1 MKNIFSLILSVIA
14 INGYAQIN
22 PTDSV
27 LKNATLKEVLINGGE
42 KDKSTEAFNFY
53 RSSKISSTED
63 ILSRIEGVNLIK
75 RGPFGMEPTL
85 RSYSAGQL
93 NITINGM
100 RMYGAC
106 TDKMDP
112 VSSYVEPGNLSTLQ
126 VNQGAG
132 QSLMNST
139 IGGSINF
146 ELKEAQINCHKPV
159 LLNAHSQYS
168 SINNALNTGFNLNL
182 SGAKV
187 ATRIS
192 ATYRNA
198 QNYYGGNHTLVKYS
212 SYEKLNTSLGIAAQ
226 LNANNTLLADVITDQ
241 GLNIG
246 YPALPMD
253 VSSAKAFITSITHR
267 KVFKSNKAS
276 FIETKLYYNTIT
288 HLMDDTKRPETIIH
302 MDMPGW
308 SNTLGFYSKLQ
319 LVKNKHQLQ
328 ARLDG
333 HQAYTKADM
342 TMYHNTGNMYMQTL
356 PGNDLNNIGGAIQY
370 QYLLTKKYSLGSS
383 TRIDYYKQ
391 IATSKD
397 GILQWEGFGA
407 KVDEPLSNWLNNSS
421 VFFTRKAQKIQTQII
436 AAYGSR
442 LPSSNERLGLY
453 LFNRADGYDYLGNFL
468 LKPEQAWQLDIKNSF
483 ELKKVSLSSTIFYHH
498 ITNYI
503 YSHIINGYSAMTI
516 GARGVKTYQNIAYA
530 NLMGFE
536 GGIKVKLKNK
546 LNYQGNIRY
555 TYGVLPNSVAMQ
567 QVPPLKLLNTIRYQ
581 TDSFQVQLEYQFASN
596 QHRINPLFGEVKTPY
611 WNTLSVRAAY
621 LKHLK
626 IGYIQFHAAIENILD
641 TYYREHLDWGNI
653 PQPGRNFILGVNYY
667 LN

>member
-253 VSSAKAFITSITHR
+253 VSSVKAFITSITHR

-319 LVKNKHQLQ
+319 LVK
-328 ARLDG
+328 
-333 HQAYTKADM
+333 
-342 TMYHNTGNMYMQTL
+342 
-356 PGNDLNNIGGAIQY
+356 
-370 QYLLTKKYSLGSS
+370 
-383 TRIDYYKQ
+383 
-391 IATSKD
+391 
-397 GILQWEGFGA
+397 
-407 KVDEPLSNWLNNSS
+407 
-421 VFFTRKAQKIQTQII
+421 
-436 AAYGSR
+436 
-442 LPSSNERLGLY
+442 
-453 LFNRADGYDYLGNFL
+453 
-468 LKPEQAWQLDIKNSF
+468 
-483 ELKKVSLSSTIFYHH
+483 IF
-498 ITNYI
+498 
-503 YSHIINGYSAMTI
+503 
-516 GARGVKTYQNIAYA
+516 
-530 NLMGFE
+530 
-536 GGIKVKLKNK
+536 
-546 LNYQGNIRY
+546 
-555 TYGVLPNSVAMQ
+555 
-567 QVPPLKLLNTIRYQ
+567 
-581 TDSFQVQLEYQFASN
+581 
-596 QHRINPLFGEVKTPY
+596 
-611 WNTLSVRAAY
+611 
-621 LKHLK
+621 
-626 IGYIQFHAAIENILD
+626 
-641 TYYREHLDWGNI
+641 
-653 PQPGRNFILGVNYY
+653 
-667 LN
+667 